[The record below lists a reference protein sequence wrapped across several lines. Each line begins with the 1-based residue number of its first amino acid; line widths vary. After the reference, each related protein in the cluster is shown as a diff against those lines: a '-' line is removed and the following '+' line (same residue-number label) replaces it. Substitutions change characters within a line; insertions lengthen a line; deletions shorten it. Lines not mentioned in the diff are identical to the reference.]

1 MSQRLHA
8 NSPGTKSVGRL
19 SGVRIVLLG
28 DSHLARVQRDLP
40 RLGKDVVNA
49 AAGGATV
56 HDLAT
61 QAAAASVRP
70 DDVVVLS
77 IGTNDAAPW
86 RKVPAA
92 LVREVLEQF
101 LRSCDADRCVVI
113 LPPGVIEARLNGSGD
128 RTNALLEDY
137 QAAVTAAAAAAE
149 AEIMDSKA
157 ELSALGPSAFASDG
171 LHLSGEGYRVLLSAL
186 RTALHSEA

>member
-1 MSQRLHA
+1 M
-8 NSPGTKSVGRL
+8 GRL
-19 SGVRIVLLG
+19 PGVRIVLLG

-49 AAGGATV
+49 AVGGATV
-56 HDLAT
+56 HDLVI

-86 RKVPAA
+86 KKVPAT
-92 LVREVLEQF
+92 LFREVLEQF
-101 LRSCDADRCVVI
+101 LSSCDADRCVI
-113 LPPGVIEARLNGSGD
+113 MLPPGVIEARLNGRGD

-137 QAAVTAAAAAAE
+137 RAAMTTAAAAAD
-149 AEIMDSKA
+149 AEIMDSQA
-157 ELSALGPSAFASDG
+157 ELTTLGPSAFASDG
-171 LHLSGEGYRVLLSAL
+171 LHLSAKGYRVLLSAL
-186 RTALHSEA
+186 RTALPAEYT

>member
-1 MSQRLHA
+1 
-8 NSPGTKSVGRL
+8 
-19 SGVRIVLLG
+19 VRIVLLG
-28 DSHLARVQRDLP
+28 DGHLARVRRDLP

-56 HDLAT
+56 HDLVD

-86 RKVPAA
+86 RKVPTA
-92 LVREVLEQF
+92 VFREVLGQF
-101 LRSCDADRCVVI
+101 LSSCDAGRCVII
-113 LPPGVIEARLNGSGD
+113 LPPGVIEARLNGRAD
-128 RTNALLEDY
+128 RTNALLADY
-137 QAAVTAAAAAAE
+137 RAAVTAAAVAAG
-149 AEIMDSKA
+149 AEIMDPQA

-186 RTALHSEA
+186 STALALPSQA

>member
-1 MSQRLHA
+1 M
-8 NSPGTKSVGRL
+8 
-19 SGVRIVLLG
+19 RIVLLG

-40 RLGKDVVNA
+40 LLGKDVVNA
-49 AAGGATV
+49 AVGGATV
-56 HDLAT
+56 HDLAI

-86 RKVPAA
+86 NKVPVA
-92 LVREVLEQF
+92 RFRDVLEQF
-101 LRSCDADRCVVI
+101 LRSCDADRCVII
-113 LPPGVIEARLNGSGD
+113 LPPGVIEARLSGRGD

-137 QAAVTAAAAAAE
+137 RTAVTAAAAATE

-157 ELSALGPSAFASDG
+157 ELSPLGPSAFASDG
-171 LHLSGEGYRVLLSAL
+171 LHLNGEGYRVLLSAL
-186 RTALHSEA
+186 RTALPSET